1 MTQTVMEQ
9 KIVVVYVVKV
19 AANHDFGTVSAVSIR
34 CRTLSVSEH
43 WLVKVAFIFRFDYD
57 RSTVFYFLYPG
68 LTWKSP
74 YNIEYIKKAQIL
86 IWSIKKNILKTY
98 VMFLCICQKFYIGKY
113 VFVDIKSYSTA
124 IMRYIQPNTTSL
136 QVDKQ

>member
-68 LTWKSP
+68 LTCKSP
-74 YNIEYIKKAQIL
+74 YNIENKNKAQIL
-86 IWSIKKNILKTY
+86 IWSI
-98 VMFLCICQKFYIGKY
+98 
-113 VFVDIKSYSTA
+113 
-124 IMRYIQPNTTSL
+124 
-136 QVDKQ
+136 